1 MVVKFE
7 PSVLKGEVTAPPSKS
22 VCHRA
27 LIAAALSKGESFIN
41 NISLSDDINA
51 TVGCLRA
58 LGAKIEITGSSALV
72 RGIENPPESAE
83 LFCNESGSTL
93 RFLIPVAAALCKKTV
108 FITSG
113 RLSKRPLSAYED
125 TFNIEKDG
133 EKITVTGGFRGG
145 KCTLPGD
152 ISSQFVTG
160 LLLSMPLFECGGDV
174 FLSSPLQSKPYVD
187 ITLSVMKS
195 FGVEVENYGYG
206 RFSVGASQKY
216 TPKDFRVEGDESNAA
231 FLDAFN
237 CFGGKVGVLG
247 LFSDTLQGD
256 RVYKEYFKKLKN
268 GCPTLDITDCPD
280 LAPVLLAV
288 AAALYGC
295 VLKGT
300 KRLKIKESD
309 RGEAMKE
316 ELLKFSADVT
326 VLDDEI
332 IVKKS
337 TLKVPHAMLSSHND
351 HRIAM
356 ALSVLCLSFG
366 GSISGFEAVNK
377 SYPEFLND
385 IKKLGAK
392 AEIYEV

>member
-27 LIAAALSKGESFIN
+27 LIAAALSKGESVIN

-51 TVGCLRA
+51 TVGCLRV

-93 RFLIPVAAALCKKTV
+93 RFLIPVAAALCKKAV
-108 FITSG
+108 FITSD
-113 RLSKRPLSAYED
+113 RLSERPLSAYED

-160 LLLSMPLFECGGDV
+160 LLLSMPLFKCGGEV
-174 FLSSPLQSKPYVD
+174 FLSRPLQSKPYVD

-195 FGVEVENYGYG
+195 FGVEAENYGYG

-216 TPKDFRVEGDESNAA
+216 THKDFRVEGDESNAA

-237 CFGGKVGVLG
+237 CFGGKVDVLG
-247 LFSDTLQGD
+247 LSCDTLQGD
-256 RVYKEYFKKLKN
+256 RVYKEYFEKLKN

-288 AAALYGC
+288 AAALDGC

-316 ELLKFSADVT
+316 ELLKLSADVT

-332 IVKKS
+332 IVNKS
-337 TLKVPHAMLSSHND
+337 TLKAPKAELCSHND

-392 AEIYEV
+392 AEICEV